1 MPRAKPTAKKCS
13 WCAAAAVPGRSLC
26 AQHGEVAA
34 ARAKERSAEGKCK
47 ECSSLALPGKTRC
60 AGCSAKRRRAYDQ
73 ARINGT
79 CTRCGEP
86 AGASAL
92 CATCT
97 DQRIEQTA
105 ARSRARRVRAE
116 ESA

>member
-1 MPRAKPTAKKCS
+1 MGSKKPASKKCS
-13 WCAAAAVPGRSLC
+13 WCAAAAAPGRSLC
-26 AQHGEVAA
+26 AQHAEAAA

-47 ECSSLALPGKTRC
+47 ECSEQAVPGKTRC
-60 AGCSAKRRRAYDQ
+60 SGCAAKRRRAYDK
-73 ARINGT
+73 ARIEGA

-86 AGASAL
+86 SGAAAL
-92 CATCT
+92 CPVCT

-105 ARSRARRVRAE
+105 ARSRARRLSA